1 MNKGYVYKALGSE
14 ERLLLLKCLSK
25 PQSVTELLSRCSLA
39 QSALSQHLK
48 VLRDAELVDTQK
60 KGKNV
65 VYQVKSEKV
74 SNLVKTLLDFK

>member
-25 PQSVTELLSRCSLA
+25 PQSVTELLNHCSLS

-48 VLRDAELVDTQK
+48 VLRDAELVDSQK
-60 KGKNV
+60 EGKKV
-65 VYQVKSEKV
+65 VYRVKTKKTSD
-74 SNLVKTLLDFK
+74 LVKILLDFK